1 MSLLILHHRPEVG
14 LGTLAESLDAR
25 DLDLVHVE
33 VTATNQID
41 VDGASGVL
49 LLGGRPDDPFPGH
62 ELDAVRAAIDAE
74 TPVFGLGHGADVIA
88 TVLGGELAPRERP
101 EVGLPALHRTEPGK
115 EDDVAAGWPDGSRAL
130 ALHRHEVVLLP
141 TDADQ
146 LLIGSDGPSL
156 WRLGTAWAT
165 PLHLEAGP
173 DDVQRWLDHPDVRA
187 MLSDAGVEADDLV
200 AQARSLAAF
209 TRAAGSSLVLR
220 WVDGVVT
227 A

>member
-14 LGTLAESLDAR
+14 LGTLAAPLEAR
-25 DLDLVHVE
+25 DLDLVHVD
-33 VTATNQID
+33 VTATNRIE
-41 VDGASGVL
+41 VDGVSGVL
-49 LLGGRPDDPFPGH
+49 LLGGRPDAPFPGH
-62 ELDAVRAAIDAE
+62 ELDAIRRATDAE
-74 TPVFGLGHGADVIA
+74 LPVFGLGHGADVIA
-88 TVLGGELAPRERP
+88 TVLGGEVAVRERP
-101 EVGLPALHRTEPGK
+101 EVGFPALHRTEPGRA
-115 EDDVAAGWPDGSRAL
+115 DDVAAGWPDGSRGL

-173 DDVQRWLDHPDVRA
+173 DDVQRWLGHPDVQA
-187 MLSDAGVEADDLV
+187 MLADAGVEPNDLV
-200 AQARSLAAF
+200 SQAQHLAAF